1 MLSKLYARLGVKV
14 SSNDL
19 TWVIRYLS
27 NKWLRKKGNEKE
39 KEEMAKVDR
48 EENWSGKELPFTLL
62 ISSYN
67 EATAEMLSG

>member
-62 ISSYN
+62 ISS
-67 EATAEMLSG
+67 

>member
-14 SSNDL
+14 SSKDL

-27 NKWLRKKGNEKE
+27 NKWLRKKGSEKE

-48 EENWSGKELPFTLL
+48 EEDWSGKELPFTLL
-62 ISSYN
+62 VSS
-67 EATAEMLSG
+67 

>member
-14 SSNDL
+14 FSKDL

-48 EENWSGKELPFTLL
+48 EEDWSGKELPFTLL
-62 ISSYN
+62 ISS
-67 EATAEMLSG
+67 